1 MVFSCTFN
9 VCTISNEISL
19 RITADI
25 FRKLTLI
32 KNESRR
38 GFCEIGFVFLQTD
51 KTIKLLPMVK

>member
-19 RITADI
+19 QITVDI
-25 FRKLTLI
+25 FRKLALI

-38 GFCEIGFVFLQTD
+38 GFCEIHFVFLQTD
-51 KTIKLLPMVK
+51 KTTKLLPMVK